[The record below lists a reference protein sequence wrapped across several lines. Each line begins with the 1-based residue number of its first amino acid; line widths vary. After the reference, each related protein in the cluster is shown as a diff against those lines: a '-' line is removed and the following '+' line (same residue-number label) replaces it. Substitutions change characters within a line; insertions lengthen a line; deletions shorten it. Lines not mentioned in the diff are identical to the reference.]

1 MTDAVEAREKACIQ
15 DTGGLYF
22 ISDWLRLNV
31 MHYSDDLPKTD
42 PRLVNLPTLKS
53 LQEIELHRK

>member
-22 ISDWLRLNV
+22 ISDWLRQNV
-31 MHYSDDLPKTD
+31 MHHLDDSPK
-42 PRLVNLPTLKS
+42 N
-53 LQEIELHRK
+53 